1 MSMIMPKP
9 IIAKFPAVC
18 LAVCLAVLATSC
30 SGPIA
35 TRVASEGRAP
45 EIQAATFML
54 VNAPG
59 EESTEETIA
68 HNMIIARL
76 IDRGWRNDGDNANY
90 SLSISLS
97 ERPASIGI
105 IVQSISGNQSKVISA
120 PKKNKPLQ
128 SCEDVE
134 QRLSIAIV
142 RLSDGARVF
151 RGDASEYHCKAQLQ
165 ETLPYLV
172 DAALSGIDSPSGDKV
187 MLRSG
192 RE

>member
-1 MSMIMPKP
+1 MVMILQKP
-9 IIAKFPAVC
+9 LIALC
-18 LAVCLAVLATSC
+18 LGALAISC
-30 SGPIA
+30 SAPIA

-45 EIQAATFML
+45 EAQAATFVL

-59 EESTEETIA
+59 DESAEETSA
-68 HNMIIARL
+68 HNMVISRL
-76 IDRGWRNDGDNANY
+76 VARGWRRDTDNANY
-90 SLSISLS
+90 SLTISLS
-97 ERPASIGI
+97 ERPASVGVT
-105 IVQSISGNQSKVISA
+105 VQSVSGNQNKVISA

-128 SCEDVE
+128 SCDDVE

-151 RGDASEYHCKAQLQ
+151 RGNASEYHCKARLN

-172 DAALSGIDSPSGDKV
+172 DAALSGIDNPNGNKIIH
-187 MLRSG
+187 RTG

>member
-1 MSMIMPKP
+1 MAMILRKP
-9 IIAKFPAVC
+9 LIALCVGA
-18 LAVCLAVLATSC
+18 LAVSC

-45 EIQAATFML
+45 EAQAATFVL

-59 EESTEETIA
+59 KGSAEEITA
-68 HNMIIARL
+68 QNMIISRL
-76 IDRGWRNDGDNANY
+76 AARGWRRDAENANY
-90 SLSISLS
+90 SLTISLS
-97 ERPASIGI
+97 ERPASVGI
-105 IVQSISGNQSKVISA
+105 TAQSTSGNQRKVISA

-128 SCEDVE
+128 SCDDVE

-151 RGDASEYHCKAQLQ
+151 RGNASEYHCKARLN
-165 ETLPYLV
+165 ETLPFLV
-172 DAALSGIDSPSGDKV
+172 DAALSGIDNPNGNKIIH
-187 MLRSG
+187 RAG

>member
-1 MSMIMPKP
+1 MFIILQKP
-9 IIAKFPAVC
+9 IIALS
-18 LAVCLAVLATSC
+18 LAALATSC
-30 SGPIA
+30 SAPIA
-35 TRVASEGRAP
+35 TRIASEGRAP
-45 EIQAATFML
+45 EAQAATFVL

-59 EESTEETIA
+59 EASSDEKTA
-68 HNMIIARL
+68 HNMVISRL
-76 IDRGWRNDGDNANY
+76 VQRGWRSDADNANY
-90 SLSISLS
+90 SLTISLS

-105 IVQSISGNQSKVISA
+105 IAKSVGGNQSKVISA

-128 SCEDVE
+128 SCDDVE

-151 RGDASEYHCKAQLQ
+151 RGNASEYHCKAQLN

-172 DAALSGIDSPSGDKV
+172 DAALSGIDNPNGNTIIH
-187 MLRSG
+187 RAG